1 MTERNLA
8 QPHTD
13 HRRGTN
19 LANRLSEVAGPN
31 VGLTAIVEH
40 VRARLAKQ
48 LCWQNR
54 ADDGSLAIIT
64 MSPDWEQTFSDA
76 LIGQGEDKQ
85 LALAPSRLQS
95 FIQAL
100 REAFD
105 QAALRGETPIL
116 LTSAGVRPYVR
127 SIIERVRV
135 QTTVMSQ
142 NEIHPRARLRTIGQ
156 V

>member
-1 MTERNLA
+1 MRLQA
-8 QPHTD
+8 
-13 HRRGTN
+13 RRIRQ
-19 LANRLSEVAGPN
+19 LF
-31 VGLTAIVEH
+31 GLVEDLNTLPL
-40 VRARLAKQ
+40 RARLAKQ

-54 ADDGSLAIIT
+54 SDDGSLPIVT
-64 MSPDWEQTFSDA
+64 MSPEWEQTFSEA

-85 LALAPSRLQS
+85 LALAPSRLQA

-100 REAFD
+100 RETFD
-105 QAALRGETPIL
+105 GAAMRGETPVL

-127 SIIERVRV
+127 SIIERVRT

-142 NEIHPRARLRTIGQ
+142 NEIHPRDKLRTIGQ

>member
-1 MTERNLA
+1 M
-8 QPHTD
+8 
-13 HRRGTN
+13 
-19 LANRLSEVAGPN
+19 
-31 VGLTAIVEH
+31 
-40 VRARLAKQ
+40 RARLAKQ